1 MSRRTLEVENF
12 DDDTKQ
18 SFKQVKKDKNKR
30 YEKKIRSALKR
41 KNFNEIID
49 NFDEYEFYN
58 AYDN

>member
-49 NFDEYEFYN
+49 NFDEDEFYN

>member
-1 MSRRTLEVENF
+1 MSRRTLEAESF
-12 DDDTKQ
+12 EDDTKQ

-49 NFDEYEFYN
+49 NFDEDEFYN